1 MLLCTADRFIRNF
14 FAFLPGLRINRSE
27 FIKKYLFVYQINAFL
42 PCFLL
47 FFFVLKIQKRFFV
60 VIIVRLFFSGGNVKS
75 KKKNTKIIAT
85 ISDMRCDYDF
95 ISTLI
100 NEGVDAFR
108 LNTAHQTPETSLKVV
123 DAIRAVSDEVAIILD
138 TKGPEVRTVLD
149 EPLAVEPG
157 MMIAVGECKELP
169 CIDTNYDGFV
179 EEVPEGALLLIDD
192 GDIGLEVKEKK
203 DGALICEVENAGVIK
218 NKKSVNVPNVHI
230 GLPALTDKDREYI
243 AFAVEHGI
251 DYIAHSFVRNVDDV
265 EDVKNSIRD
274 CGGNPD
280 GIGIIAKIEN
290 REGVD
295 NAEEIIKV
303 VDGIMVARGDLGIEI
318 PAEEVPAIQKRLI
331 KICMEHAKPVITAT
345 QLLHSMIEAPRPTR
359 AEVTDIAS
367 AVLDGTDV
375 LMLSGETAY
384 GKYPVE
390 AVSTMTRIA
399 ARAEKTRPEL
409 AEHRIVG
416 FTNPVRHFLAQTAM
430 KASFRLPIS
439 AIIVHTH
446 TGRTARLVSS
456 FRGQTPVYVFC
467 HDKKVARRLALSYG
481 IYPEVVELPASTD
494 ELVTDSVSVLLN
506 KRLINSDDLVLVL
519 AGSPPLNSNSSN
531 FIEINTASVY
541 LEDNRGCR

>member
-1 MLLCTADRFIRNF
+1 M
-14 FAFLPGLRINRSE
+14 
-27 FIKKYLFVYQINAFL
+27 
-42 PCFLL
+42 
-47 FFFVLKIQKRFFV
+47 
-60 VIIVRLFFSGGNVKS
+60 KS
-75 KKKNTKIIAT
+75 KKKNSKVIAT
-85 ISDMRCDYDF
+85 ISDMRCDYEF

-100 NEGVDAFR
+100 EEGVDAFR

-123 DAIRAVSDEVAIILD
+123 NAIREVSDRVAIILD
-138 TKGPEVRTVLD
+138 TKGPEVRTVLS
-149 EPLAVEPG
+149 EPLEVSPG
-157 MMIAVGECKELP
+157 MIVAIGDCDTLP
-169 CIDTNYDGFV
+169 CIGTSYEGFV
-179 EEVPEGALLLIDD
+179 SEVPAGAVVLVDD
-192 GDIGLEVKEKK
+192 GDIGLKVKEKREN
-203 DGALICEVENAGVIK
+203 ALICEVENAGVIK

-243 AFAVEHGI
+243 RFAVEHEI
-251 DYIAHSFVRNVDDV
+251 DYIAHSFVRNTEDV
-265 EDVKNSIRD
+265 EELKSSIRD
-274 CGGNPD
+274 AGGSPD
-280 GIGIIAKIEN
+280 DIGIIAKIEN

-345 QLLHSMIEAPRPTR
+345 QLLHSMIESPRPTR

-390 AVSTMTRIA
+390 AVSTMTKIA
-399 ARAEKTRPEL
+399 AKAEKTRPEL
-409 AEHRIVG
+409 AEHEIVG

-446 TGRTARLVSS
+446 TGRTARIVSS

-467 HDKKVARRLALSYG
+467 HDRKVARKLSLSYG
-481 IYPEVVELPASTD
+481 IYPEVVDIPVSTD
-494 ELVTDSVSVLLN
+494 ELVMDSVSLLLEKN
-506 KRLINSDDLVLVL
+506 LINSDDLILVL

-541 LEDNRGCR
+541 LEYKRGC